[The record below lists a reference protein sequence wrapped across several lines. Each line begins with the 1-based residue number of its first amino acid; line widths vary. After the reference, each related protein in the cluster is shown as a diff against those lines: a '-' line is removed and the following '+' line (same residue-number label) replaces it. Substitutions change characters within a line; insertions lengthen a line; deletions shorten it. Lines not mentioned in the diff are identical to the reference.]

1 MDPNEP
7 ETHGIM
13 IRPLTLYCTD
23 GELRTRVWDFGG
35 QHVLHAIMAEGAGFE
50 PTDPAA
56 GLSMISA
63 DGVGPFDRTLQL
75 GERLGIL
82 W

>member
-1 MDPNEP
+1 
-7 ETHGIM
+7 M

-50 PTDPAA
+50 PTDPAV

-63 DGVGPFDRTLQL
+63 LRTKRFKAPCTFNDLIP
-75 GERLGIL
+75 G
-82 W
+82 